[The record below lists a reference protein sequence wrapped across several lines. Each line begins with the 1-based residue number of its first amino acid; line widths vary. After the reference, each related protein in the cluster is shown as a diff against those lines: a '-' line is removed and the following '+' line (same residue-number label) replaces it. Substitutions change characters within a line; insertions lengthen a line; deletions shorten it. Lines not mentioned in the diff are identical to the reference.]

1 MVSIYLRPMSTER
14 RHRGRLTLA
23 GFLLFFLGFLSIVL
37 GMIGVQ
43 FMFMAW
49 MDHWGRGPG
58 FLIRLMMILAGFILI
73 ILDQS
78 DPEE

>member
-1 MVSIYLRPMSTER
+1 MSTKR
-14 RHRGRLTLA
+14 RRRGRLTLA
-23 GFLLFFLGFLSIVL
+23 GFLLFFLGFLSIVFS
-37 GMIGVQ
+37 MIGVQ

-58 FLIRLMMILAGFILI
+58 FLVRLLMILAGFMMI

-78 DPEE
+78 DPED

>member
-1 MVSIYLRPMSTER
+1 MYFCSMSRKKGFYT
-14 RHRGRLTLA
+14 GL

-43 FMFMAW
+43 FSFMTW
-49 MDHWGRGPG
+49 MDHWGKGVG
-58 FLIRLMMILAGFILI
+58 FVGRVLLILAGFILI
-73 ILDQS
+73 ITDQS